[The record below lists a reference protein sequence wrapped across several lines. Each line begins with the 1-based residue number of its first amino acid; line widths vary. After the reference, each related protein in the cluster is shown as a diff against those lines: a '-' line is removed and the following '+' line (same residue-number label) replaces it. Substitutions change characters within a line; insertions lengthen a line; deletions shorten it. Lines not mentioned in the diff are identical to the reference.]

1 MMARIVVALGGN
13 ALQADPKDIS
23 AEGQLD
29 SSRLTARAIVRLI
42 REGHQVIV
50 SHGNGPQVGQIIAT
64 YETASKVTGNPV
76 MPLPECGSMSQG
88 YIGYHLQQAIGDE
101 MRKSGLNK
109 SIATV
114 ITQVVV
120 DKEDPAFL
128 NPTKPIGSFF
138 TKEDAE
144 KLAKENGYIMKED
157 AGRGYRRVVPSP
169 MPKKIVEDDII
180 RTLTKAGHV
189 VISCGGGGVP
199 VIEDEDGLK
208 GVAAVIDK
216 DLASEKLAELID
228 ADILLILTAVEKVSI
243 NYKRPNQKDLDHMSV
258 EEAEKYINEGQFTPG
273 SMLPKVQAAV
283 IFAKSRSYRKAIIT
297 SLEKAEE
304 AMEGKTGTVITV

>member
-1 MMARIVVALGGN
+1 MARIVVALGGN
-13 ALQADPKDIS
+13 ALQADPKNIS
-23 AEGQLD
+23 AEGQLE
-29 SSRLTARAIVRLI
+29 SARLTAKAIVRLI
-42 REGHQVIV
+42 KEGHQVIV
-50 SHGNGPQVGQIIAT
+50 SHGNGPQVGQIIST
-64 YETASKVTGNPV
+64 YETAAKINGSPV
-76 MPLPECGSMSQG
+76 MPLPECGGMSQG

-101 MRKSGLNK
+101 MRRNRLNK
-109 SIATV
+109 YVATV

-120 DKEDPAFL
+120 DRDDPAFS

-138 TKEDAE
+138 TKEEAE

-169 MPKKIVEDDII
+169 MPQKIVEDDII
-180 RTLTKAGHV
+180 RTLSKAGHV

-199 VIEDEDGLK
+199 VIEEDGGLK

-228 ADILLILTAVEKVSI
+228 ADILLILTAVEKVSV
-243 NYKRPNQKDLDHMSV
+243 NYKKPDQRDLDQMSV
-258 EEAEKYINEGQFTPG
+258 EEAEIYIEEGQFAPG

-283 IFAKSRSYRKAIIT
+283 MFAKSRSYRKAIIT
-297 SLEKAEE
+297 SLEKAED
-304 AMEGKTGTVITV
+304 AMEGKTGTVITM